1 MNAPPVSMEV
11 ILSQAGMTV
20 TQKELKK
27 KKIYD
32 LHIPD
37 WIHACMW

>member
-27 KKIYD
+27 KKND